1 MRHLL
6 SGSQKLNDPKILPV
20 YVVSLEQ
27 DIKRRA
33 ILKEQFPLFYDQF
46 IRIKAIDGR
55 KLSADEYFNKTL
67 PFFKKYNRPM
77 SPAELGATLSHIQA
91 LEDFLKTNAAYA
103 LILEDDVLGS
113 DENIRAIQSMAS
125 FLPAQSV
132 LLCGLQY
139 NDSISKFRRGKK
151 VKSLPLY
158 KISTFS
164 HPYVWGSY
172 AYVVTRFSA
181 QHILDKHRSTLV
193 LSDKYDYFMDAN
205 MELYVTIQLQH
216 PENRE
221 LSNIQGDRD
230 KIQVPKKSF
239 LQKIM
244 TPNLPIKIVKF
255 LWPRLKLLLTMIHNE
270 KLPEN

>member
-1 MRHLL
+1 
-6 SGSQKLNDPKILPV
+6 
-20 YVVSLEQ
+20 
-27 DIKRRA
+27 
-33 ILKEQFPLFYDQF
+33 
-46 IRIKAIDGR
+46 
-55 KLSADEYFNKTL
+55 
-67 PFFKKYNRPM
+67 
-77 SPAELGATLSHIQA
+77 
-91 LEDFLKTNAAYA
+91 
-103 LILEDDVLGS
+103 
-113 DENIRAIQSMAS
+113 
-125 FLPAQSV
+125 
-132 LLCGLQY
+132 
-139 NDSISKFRRGKK
+139 
-151 VKSLPLY
+151 
-158 KISTFS
+158 
-164 HPYVWGSY
+164 VWGSY

-193 LSDKYDYFMDAN
+193 LSDKYDYFMDDD

-255 LWPRLKLLLTMIHNE
+255 LWPRIKLLLTMIHNE